1 MGADDFQLKMEEFQ
15 TSLVKK
21 FKSLRHDDSLFDV
34 TIVCGKNKIRAHR
47 VVLST
52 WSPVLSEIIK
62 NTEYPNPV
70 IYLRGFREQDL
81 VSMVDFMYCGE
92 AHIKESDLETF
103 LNAAKDLQV
112 SGLTPEN
119 NEGGSDTADWNM
131 ADGDIQSHIQSYSNT
146 NKRIKQELTR
156 DKKAV
161 ASAGTPTAANL
172 KQEAMVGSSGGGSVS
187 GLKRRSTQSPAGSS
201 SSSDT
206 QDAIKSLLQNRQVND
221 PKTPVKYVPQTHNSN
236 ELASPVPPVVES
248 GGSGGLH
255 TITVPVSGHN
265 LSNLRALSV
274 DGSSH
279 LAQASKQYQPQLSQA
294 TYLAQT
300 TNSSG
305 QALLPAGAG
314 QLVGGVSP
322 IQLPIRLPSS
332 AIPVTNVQHPFRPQ
346 IALTGVNR
354 GAANVLHLPEPYPQ
368 FSVNNTQPSIS
379 YPNSNLS
386 IQQQIQLQQQQQQQQ
401 QRQQLSLPGLPGI
414 NLNQG
419 GGAGSNPSTQ

>member
-119 NEGGSDTADWNM
+119 NEGGSDTGDWNM
-131 ADGDIQSHIQSYSNT
+131 ADGDIQSHIQSYSTT
-146 NKRIKQELTR
+146 NKRIKQEMNR

-161 ASAGTPTAANL
+161 AVASAGTTTAANL
-172 KQEAMVGSSGGGSVS
+172 KQESMVGSSGGGSVS

-221 PKTPVKYVPQTHNSN
+221 PKTPVKYVPQTHNSS
-236 ELASPVPPVVES
+236 ELASPVQPVVES
-248 GGSGGLH
+248 GGGGGLH
-255 TITVPVSGHN
+255 TITVPVQGHN
-265 LSNLRALSV
+265 LSNLRPLSV
-274 DGSSH
+274 DGSNH
-279 LAQASKQYQPQLSQA
+279 LAQGSKQYQPQT

-305 QALLPAGAG
+305 QPLLPGGAG
-314 QLVGGVSP
+314 QLGVVSS
-322 IQLPIRLPSS
+322 IQLPIRLPSP
-332 AIPVTNVQHPFRPQ
+332 AIPVTNVQHSFRPQ
-346 IALTGVNR
+346 IAMTAVNR
-354 GAANVLHLPEPYPQ
+354 GANVLHLPESYPQ

-379 YPNSNLS
+379 YPSQNLNLS
-386 IQQQIQLQQQQQQQQ
+386 IQQQIQLQQQQQH
-401 QRQQLSLPGLPGI
+401 RQQLSLPGLPGI

-419 GGAGSNPSTQ
+419 GSAGSNPSSQ